1 MMAGKAL
8 RLGLL
13 WPGGGAEQ
21 EYYQFAEALDDR
33 VKIFLA
39 PTRVGGGED
48 DDHEVEHLK
57 QTARVDWL
65 LEAARRLTCLKPDT
79 IFWACTSGSFILGR
93 DHALAQV
100 AAIEKETGAPAGS
113 TSLAFA
119 GALKRLGLTRVS
131 VLATY
136 PEPAS
141 RAFVAFL
148 AEHGIEVVH
157 LQWLDA
163 QSGWAASVMPRET
176 VIAGARKAAVEG
188 AQAVLVPDTAMP
200 TLFLAEEL
208 EEAAG
213 LPVLTANQV
222 TLWDAMRLAGG
233 GLRVRGFGSTFDR
246 LDAAAAAA

>member
-1 MMAGKAL
+1 MAKDAL
-8 RLGLL
+8 RLGFL

-65 LEAARRLTCLKPDT
+65 LEAARRLECLKPDT
-79 IFWACTSGSFILGR
+79 IYWACTSGSFILGR

-100 AAIEKETGAPAGS
+100 AAVERETGTPSGS

-119 GALKRLGLTRVS
+119 DALRRLGLKRVS

-141 RAFVAFL
+141 RAFAAFL
-148 AEHGIEVVH
+148 GEYGVELLH
-157 LQWLDA
+157 LEWLDA
-163 QSGWAASVMPRET
+163 QSGWAASVMPREK
-176 VIAGARKAAVEG
+176 VIAGAKAAAVAG
-188 AQAVLVPDTAMP
+188 AEALLVPDTAMP
-200 TLFLAEEL
+200 TLHIAQAL
-208 EEAAG
+208 EEATG

-233 GLRVRGFGSTFDR
+233 NIPVRGFGSAFER
-246 LDAAAAAA
+246 LEATAAAA